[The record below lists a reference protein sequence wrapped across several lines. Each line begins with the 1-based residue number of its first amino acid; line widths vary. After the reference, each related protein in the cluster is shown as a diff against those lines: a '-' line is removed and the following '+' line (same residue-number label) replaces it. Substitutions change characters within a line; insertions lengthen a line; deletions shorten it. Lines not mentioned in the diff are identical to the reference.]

1 MYLEGA
7 AIVLIVFIS
16 MIFAMFLF
24 GEDSYYHDSLWVR
37 VKKSDRRS
45 DPRVILS
52 LGFFLL
58 LSLPFLIVISPFHL
72 VYLIFKWIANP
83 LLKQD

>member
-24 GEDSYYHDSLWVR
+24 GEDSYYDESLWAR
-37 VKKSDRRS
+37 VKKSGRRS

-58 LSLPFLIVISPFHL
+58 LSLPFLIVISPFYL
-72 VYLIFKWIANP
+72 VYLIFKWIASP
-83 LLKQD
+83 LLEQD